1 MRKRGKGKAPSKSH
15 VTLRIPADALEFYK
29 QFQRVGLPYTEV
41 MRNVLVAYY
50 DNSKAEDGE

>member
-1 MRKRGKGKAPSKSH
+1 MRKRGKGKAPSKLH

-41 MRNVLVAYY
+41 MRNVLVAFY

>member
-1 MRKRGKGKAPSKSH
+1 MRRRGKGTTPAKSH
-15 VTLRIPADALEFYK
+15 VTLRIPTDALEFYK
-29 QFQRVGLPYTEV
+29 QFQRVGLSYTEV